1 MDGKIVSVS
10 VLNLIYSET
19 NWLYHFIS
27 RGWDVRCESCP
38 SLPSKVAAVRR
49 GVGRDP
55 EIRGVQL
62 IAPIY
67 DVGVVFLLSK
77 IALSSQIRWKFCR
90 ETRADWD
97 FFTHNAWYS
106 GIMSIFVSWY
116 HEFVS
121 IGVHVSRW
129 RCSNTALV
137 RGLKVQLNSRIV
149 AVCNYCSTLFW
160 SYIQP

>member
-1 MDGKIVSVS
+1 MDGKIESVS

-19 NWLYHFIS
+19 NWLHHFIS

-49 GVGRDP
+49 VVGRDP

-77 IALSSQIRWKFCR
+77 IALSLFSDQMSRLGMEI
-90 ETRADWD
+90 
-97 FFTHNAWYS
+97 FFA
-106 GIMSIFVSWY
+106 
-116 HEFVS
+116 E
-121 IGVHVSRW
+121 
-129 RCSNTALV
+129 
-137 RGLKVQLNSRIV
+137 K
-149 AVCNYCSTLFW
+149 
-160 SYIQP
+160 